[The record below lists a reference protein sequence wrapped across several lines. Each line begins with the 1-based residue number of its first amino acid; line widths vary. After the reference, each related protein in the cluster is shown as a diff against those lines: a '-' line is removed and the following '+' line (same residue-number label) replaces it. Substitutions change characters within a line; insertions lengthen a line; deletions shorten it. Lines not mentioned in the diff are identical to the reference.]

1 MIKLT
6 LTEKPAQLTE
16 ELVEELTLKYLNDG
30 SDVWNRKF
38 IRDSVLS
45 FSFNKCCYS
54 ECKLNSESKYMEV
67 DHFYPK
73 IHFPNDVVLWGNLL
87 PSCKKSNTTKGELN
101 TQIEPII
108 NPTIDDPKEH
118 LYIKSFRFY
127 HKTIVGRRTI
137 EYTALNDRKHFVNKR
152 YEIGVKVLEVLEEIK
167 LNIEPLIEDIQTNN
181 IQIKRLINKY
191 KNLLNEARREE
202 EYSATISTTILADNI
217 NSELVDLLKI
227 NDLWDTE
234 LENMFEELNFCSL
247 NE

>member
-1 MIKLT
+1 MIRLT
-6 LTEKPAQLTE
+6 LTERPAQLTDE
-16 ELVEELTLKYLNDG
+16 VIEQLTNKYLEDG

-38 IRDSVLS
+38 IRNSVLS
-45 FSFNKCCYS
+45 FSFSKCCYT

-73 IHFPNDVVLWGNLL
+73 VHFPNDVVRWGNLL

-108 NPTIDDPKEH
+108 NPTIDNPKDH

-127 HKTIVGRRTI
+127 HKTAIGRRTI

-167 LNIEPLIEDIQTNN
+167 LNIEPLLEDIPLHN

-191 KNLLNEARREE
+191 KNLLSEAGREE
-202 EYSATISTTILADNI
+202 EYSATISTTILSDNI
-217 NSELVDLLKI
+217 NSELLDLLKL
-227 NDLWDTE
+227 NDLWDAE
-234 LENMFEELNFCSL
+234 LENLFEELNFCSL
-247 NE
+247 N